1 MNKLINI
8 IGGVVLFGILLKL
21 SYVFVFLFGELDDD
35 SFVSQSTGVTFAF
48 ASIYFVI
55 KVPATWLKAVMVALD
70 VITILYFYLHETF
83 SIPIEYASII
93 VSLYSGLIVYY
104 LGRVLGDRLRFDS
117 EQASKRMEEM
127 ENERRTSVEQAR
139 IESEIERCRRRIRQ
153 SRTAETRERHEKSL
167 QEWVEKLDNL
177 RTDK

>member
-8 IGGVVLFGILLKL
+8 IGIIVLFGILLKL

-35 SFVSQSTGVTFAF
+35 SFVSRATGVTFAF

-55 KVPATWLKAVMVALD
+55 KVPAAWLKVVMVVLD

-83 SIPIEYASII
+83 AIPIEYASII
-93 VSLYSGLIVYY
+93 VSLYSGFIVYY
-104 LGRVLGDRLRFDS
+104 LGRVLGDRLRLDS
-117 EQASKRMEEM
+117 EQASNRLEEI
-127 ENERRTSVEQAR
+127 ENERRKSVELHR

-153 SRTAETRERHEKSL
+153 SRTEETRARHESDLDRLENELK
-167 QEWVEKLDNL
+167 KL
-177 RTDK
+177 KP